1 MEKLTA
7 FIMCISLALLISAC
21 GKNSET
27 SLKPGIYTLQ
37 NAEKNV
43 PGDFTITIYDD
54 GTFQYYETPVSSYIG
69 MGHYSIEKNVLTL
82 KEDEAGCTGD
92 INCYQ
97 ISDGNLLFIDSA
109 SENYHFVPL
118 QDGALFLWT
127 SDVS

>member
-54 GTFQYYETPVSSYIG
+54 ETFQYYETPVSSYIG
-69 MGHYSIEKNVLTL
+69 MGHYKNEKNVITL

-97 ISDGNLLFIDSA
+97 ISDGNLLFIDNTSD
-109 SENYHFVPL
+109 NYRFVPL
-118 QDGALFLWT
+118 KDGALFLWT
-127 SDVS
+127 SDV

>member
-27 SLKPGIYTLQ
+27 SLKPGIYTVQ

-43 PGDFTITIYDD
+43 PGDVTITIYDD
-54 GTFQYYETPVSSYIG
+54 ETFQYYETPVSSYIG
-69 MGHYSIEKNVLTL
+69 MGHYSIEKNVITL

-97 ISDGNLLFIDSA
+97 ISDGNLLFIDNTSD
-109 SENYHFVPL
+109 NYRFVPL
-118 QDGALFLWT
+118 KDGALFLWT
-127 SDVS
+127 SDV

>member
-43 PGDFTITIYDD
+43 PGDFTITVYDD

-69 MGHYSIEKNVLTL
+69 MGHYSIEKNVITL

-97 ISDGNLLFIDSA
+97 ISDGNLLFIDNTSD
-109 SENYHFVPL
+109 NYRFVPL
-118 QDGALFLWT
+118 KDGALFLWT
-127 SDVS
+127 SDV

>member
-21 GKNSET
+21 GKNSKT

-43 PGDFTITIYDD
+43 SGDFTITIYDD

-69 MGHYSIEKNVLTL
+69 MGHYSIEENVIIL
-82 KEDEAGCTGD
+82 KEDEADCTGD

-97 ISDGNLLFIDSA
+97 ISDGNLLFIDSD
-109 SENYHFVPL
+109 SDNYHFVPSYI
-118 QDGALFLWT
+118 FF
-127 SDVS
+127 

>member
-37 NAEKNV
+37 NAEKNI

-54 GTFQYYETPVSSYIG
+54 ETFQYYETPVSSYIG
-69 MGHYSIEKNVLTL
+69 MGHYSIEKNVITL

-97 ISDGNLLFIDSA
+97 ISDGNLLFIDNTSD
-109 SENYHFVPL
+109 NYRFVPL
-118 QDGALFLWT
+118 KDGALFLWT
-127 SDVS
+127 SDV

>member
-37 NAEKNV
+37 NG

-54 GTFQYYETPVSSYIG
+54 ETFQYYETPVSSYIG
-69 MGHYSIEKNVLTL
+69 MGHYSIEKNVITL

-97 ISDGNLLFIDSA
+97 ISDGNLLFIDNTSD
-109 SENYHFVPL
+109 NYRFVPL
-118 QDGALFLWT
+118 KDGALFLWT
-127 SDVS
+127 SDV

>member
-43 PGDFTITIYDD
+43 PGYNIGTVVEILGFTVHNDV
-54 GTFQYYETPVSSYIG
+54 E
-69 MGHYSIEKNVLTL
+69 
-82 KEDEAGCTGD
+82 
-92 INCYQ
+92 
-97 ISDGNLLFIDSA
+97 
-109 SENYHFVPL
+109 FVP
-118 QDGALFLWT
+118 DE
-127 SDVS
+127 